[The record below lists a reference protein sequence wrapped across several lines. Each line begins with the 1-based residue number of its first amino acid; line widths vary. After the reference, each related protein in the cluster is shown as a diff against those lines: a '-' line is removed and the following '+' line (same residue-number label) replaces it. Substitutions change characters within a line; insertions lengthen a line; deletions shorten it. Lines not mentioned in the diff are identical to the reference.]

1 MSSPEPDVR
10 PLIPSASS
18 RMSSSCVNTN
28 GNRGNDQHQH
38 RSANLSQSSHA
49 DTANPLFAVSCE
61 SSLSLS
67 SVSHQS

>member
-1 MSSPEPDVR
+1 MFSPEPDVR
-10 PLIPSASS
+10 PLVPSASS

-28 GNRGNDQHQH
+28 GNRGNDNQHQY

-49 DTANPLFAVSCE
+49 DTANPSFAVSCE

-67 SVSHQS
+67 SVSHH